1 MDEKLKFWDFQGV
14 TFLSKWGQIRNSEK
28 TQRVRVWFKD
38 NIWSEPPSISISA
51 LTLFG
56 GVTSD
61 SSGIVVFSAVH
72 KKSGFWLH
80 KLGMRFKTR
89 QETCGNMW
97 SWTQKITGNHRE
109 QFSCIHFSINGSG
122 TYFTCQTHADGQS
135 RNKMTLRITR
145 AEVTT
150 ASDWPTCDHHA
161 LWLAD
166 SLTNTF

>member
-61 SSGIVVFSAVH
+61 SSGFQRGPQEVWVLVTQARDALKEETRNTRKYVIVDTENYRQSPGIIFLHSL
-72 KKSGFWLH
+72 LH
-80 KLGMRFKTR
+80 KWVRNLFHLSNSMLMDN
-89 QETCGNMW
+89 CGIRW
-97 SWTQKITGNHRE
+97 PSGSPEQKSPRPLIGRHVTITP
-109 QFSCIHFSINGSG
+109 
-122 TYFTCQTHADGQS
+122 
-135 RNKMTLRITR
+135 
-145 AEVTT
+145 
-150 ASDWPTCDHHA
+150 SDWRTA
-161 LWLAD
+161 
-166 SLTNTF
+166 